1 VSHVRE
7 PVRKAAAFTAVAAG
21 YGLMIAI
28 LLAIVLS
35 LTTALSDG
43 WALRQSAHRTRDGSP
58 RFSPDG
64 QLIAFLRRGDDPTSV
79 WVVSDVDDAPL
90 RLAQATRFVWTPEG
104 TLLISRGGPRVFRV
118 ATDGGA
124 PVPAGRR
131 RLPPGRDRA
140 AAPDGRVVFV
150 RDHHLFV
157 RAPDG
162 SVERL
167 T

>member
-1 VSHVRE
+1 MRE
-7 PVRKAAAFTAVAAG
+7 PMQKAAAFTAVAAG
-21 YGLMIAI
+21 YGLMIAV

-43 WALRQSAHRTRDGSP
+43 WALRQSAHRTRDESP

-64 QLIAFLRRGDDPTSV
+64 RLIAFLRRGDDPASV
-79 WVVSDVDDAPL
+79 WVLSGEDETPL
-90 RLAQATRFVWTPEG
+90 RVAEATRFVWTPQG

-118 ATDGGA
+118 PAEGGPA
-124 PVPAGRR
+124 VPAGRR
-131 RLPPGRDRA
+131 RLPPGRGRA

-150 RDHHLFV
+150 RDHHLFL

-162 SVERL
+162 TVERL

>member
-1 VSHVRE
+1 MRE

-43 WALRQSAHRTRDGSP
+43 WALRQSAHRTRDASP

-79 WVVSDVDDAPL
+79 WVVAGDDDTPIRVAH
-90 RLAQATRFVWTPEG
+90 ATRFVWTSAG
-104 TLLISRGGPRVFRV
+104 ALLISRGRPRVCR
-118 ATDGGA
+118 GA
-124 PVPAGRR
+124 
-131 RLPPGRDRA
+131 
-140 AAPDGRVVFV
+140 
-150 RDHHLFV
+150 
-157 RAPDG
+157 
-162 SVERL
+162 
-167 T
+167 